1 MNRYKK
7 IRTIGQ
13 GQFGDVLLVRERRS
27 PKKLYAIKAIFHRI
41 DDEQAARSEVQVLS
55 SLDHPNIV
63 KYEGSFFHNDMFH
76 IVMEYCECGDLAGII
91 KSRTSR
97 PFSEKQILDW
107 FVQASPDEKS
117 TTRLMNSAY
126 VTRLRENLKRNS
138 SFGDVYSFLKASKRD
153 GCEGSELYEAL
164 RERFGK
170 NELSF
175 CFQVDQ
181 LIFLEKMCERKLV
194 GEPKILNVRRRTG
207 RDGK

>member
-1 MNRYKK
+1 MFERH
-7 IRTIGQ
+7 IRASN
-13 GQFGDVLLVRERRS
+13 D
-27 PKKLYAIKAIFHRI
+27 FHRN
-41 DDEQAARSEVQVLS
+41 V
-55 SLDHPNIV
+55 
-63 KYEGSFFHNDMFH
+63 FFIGFFKKHN
-76 IVMEYCECGDLAGII
+76 A
-91 KSRTSR
+91 SRTNTKV
-97 PFSEKQILDW
+97 PPP
-107 FVQASPDEKS
+107 SPDEKS

-181 LIFLEKMCERKLV
+181 FIFLEKMCEQKLV